1 VASETW
7 TGSDG
12 AAWPAGWTDG
22 FSPVGGGSTIQGNTG
37 RQTTGSAT
45 GYSFD
50 SRIARRR
57 TSTAADVVQLVK
69 FRFPAADEVFARVWC
84 RADAEMR
91 GDDGYYLVLDLP
103 NDEWSVFVASG
114 FSDTL
119 LGSAVSQTFTT
130 ATWYWADFGA
140 VGSTVRARVWQDGSA
155 VPAWQV
161 DVTDSTHASGSYG
174 LGAFPGNAGGEVVE
188 WDDWSDR
195 AAFDTA
201 VSSPWPRRRALSGL
215 IPR

>member
-1 VASETW
+1 MASETW

-12 AAWPAGWTDG
+12 AAWPADWTDG
-22 FSPVGGGSTIQGNTG
+22 FSPAGGGSTIQGNTG

-45 GYSFD
+45 GYSFN

-69 FRFPAADEVFARVWC
+69 FRFPAADEIFARVWC

-91 GDDGYYLVLDLP
+91 GDNGYQLVLDLP
-103 NDEWSVFVASG
+103 NDEWSVYETTG
-114 FSDTL
+114 FTDTL
-119 LGSAVSQTFTT
+119 LGSASQAFATG
-130 ATWYWADFGA
+130 TWYWADFGA
-140 VGSTVRARVWQDGSA
+140 VGTTVRARVWQDGSA
-155 VPAWQV
+155 TPAWQL
-161 DVTDSTHASGSYG
+161 DVTDSAHASGYYG

-195 AAFDTA
+195 AVFDA
-201 VSSPWPRRRALSGL
+201 AAGFVWPLRRPLSGL
-215 IPR
+215 IVR